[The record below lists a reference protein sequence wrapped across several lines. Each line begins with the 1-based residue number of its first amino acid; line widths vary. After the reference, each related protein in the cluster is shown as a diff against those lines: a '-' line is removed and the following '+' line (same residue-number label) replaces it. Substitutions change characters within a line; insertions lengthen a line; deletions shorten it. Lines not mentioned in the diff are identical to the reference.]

1 MEKYRASASAGLTS
15 EVPEEPA
22 DEELVAR
29 LKAGDLDALG
39 ILYARYKTLVY
50 RTALAITRDPQ
61 AAEDI
66 LQDCFLRVHA
76 YASTIDPALPF
87 KPWLY
92 RVTVNLSYTWATQ
105 HDRWRLPLESL
116 VDQLVSSARLSPEHV
131 AEDGDQ
137 ERAIR
142 EAIDR
147 LAFGQRVVVV
157 LYYLN
162 DLSLKEIADILGCPV
177 GTVKSRLHYAREN
190 LRQYLTAGTGAAEVV
205 YEYT

>member
-1 MEKYRASASAGLTS
+1 MENAGSIAGT
-15 EVPEEPA
+15 EPMTEAPE
-22 DEELVAR
+22 DKELVAR

-39 ILYARYKTLVY
+39 MLYARYKTLVY

-92 RVTVNLSYTWATQ
+92 RVTVNLSYTWADQ
-105 HDRWRLPLESL
+105 HNRWRLPLEAL

-147 LAFGQRVVVV
+147 LAFSQRVVVV

-162 DLSLKEIADILGCPV
+162 ELSLKEIADILDCPV
-177 GTVKSRLHYAREN
+177 GTVKSRLHYARDN
-190 LRQYLTAGTGAAEVV
+190 LRRYLNAGAAKVA

>member
-1 MEKYRASASAGLTS
+1 MADA
-15 EVPEEPA
+15 PA
-22 DEELVAR
+22 DGELVAR

-39 ILYARYKTLVY
+39 ALYARYKTLVY

-76 YASTIDPALPF
+76 YASTIDPALPL

-92 RVTVNLSYTWATQ
+92 RVTVNLSYTWASQ
-105 HDRWRLPLESL
+105 HNRWRLPLEDL

-162 DLSLKEIADILGCPV
+162 DLSLKEIADILDCPV
-177 GTVKSRLHYAREN
+177 GTVKSRLHYARDN
-190 LRQYLTAGTGAAEVV
+190 LRRYLSAGAAEVA

>member
-1 MEKYRASASAGLTS
+1 MEQGNASASAGPIG
-15 EVPEEPA
+15 EAPE
-22 DEELVAR
+22 DKELVAR
-29 LKAGDLDALG
+29 LKAGDLEALG
-39 ILYARYKTLVY
+39 ALYARYKTLVY

-92 RVTVNLSYTWATQ
+92 RVTVNLSYTWASQ
-105 HDRWRLPLESL
+105 HNRWRLPLESL
-116 VDQLVSSARLSPEHV
+116 VDQLVSSTRLSPEHM

-142 EAIDR
+142 EAIDH

-162 DLSLKEIADILGCPV
+162 DLSLKEIADILDCPV
-177 GTVKSRLHYAREN
+177 GTVKSRLHYARDN
-190 LRQYLTAGTGAAEVV
+190 LRRYLTAGTGAAEVA